1 MKNQRKILG
10 IAILIILY
18 LSLADIIIPFDP
30 IASPDKQNLSN
41 LPPLSKAYELTI
53 ESGEKMFVLNYRI
66 YNRFVYYDQKFSSG
80 KIEIDKLKKVKT
92 LLFVFGTDNLGRD
105 VLSRTIYGG
114 KFSLIIGIF
123 SSLLAFIIGVFVGT
137 ISGYFGGII
146 DKILMRATD
155 VFLAFPKLFL
165 ILVIIALTPSQTI
178 LSLVLVLSLLNWMS
192 IARLIRAEFLRLKEA
207 EFVLALESVGLPG
220 LRIALKHIL
229 PNAIVPALINIPLM
243 VGDIILTESILSFL
257 GFGVQPPTPTW
268 GNMISEAEKS
278 LISTWWLPILPGL
291 LISGTVL
298 AMNWISDITFESK
311 T

>member
-1 MKNQRKILG
+1 MKTQRKILA
-10 IAILIILY
+10 IAISIILY
-18 LSLADIIIPFDP
+18 LSFADIIIPFDP

-41 LPPLSKAYELTI
+41 LPPFSKAYELTF
-53 ESGEKMFVLNYRI
+53 ESGEKIFVLNYRI
-66 YNRFVYYDQKFSSG
+66 YDGFIYYDQKFSSG
-80 KIEIDKLKKVKT
+80 KIEIKKLKKIKT
-92 LLFVFGTDNLGRD
+92 LLFIFGTDNLGRD

-114 KFSLIIGIF
+114 KFSLIIGIL
-123 SSLLAFIIGVFVGT
+123 SSLFAFLIGTFVGT

-165 ILVIIALTPSQTI
+165 ILVIVAFIPNQTI
-178 LSLVLVLSLLNWMS
+178 FSLILILSLLNWMS
-192 IARLIRAEFLRLKEA
+192 IARFIRAEFLRLKEM
-207 EFVLALESVGLPG
+207 EFILALESIGLPG
-220 LRIALKHIL
+220 LRIAMKHIL
-229 PNAIVPALINIPLM
+229 PNAIAPALINIPLM

-257 GFGVQPPTPTW
+257 GFGIQPPTPTW

-278 LISTWWLPILPGL
+278 LISTWWLPILPGI

-298 AMNWISDITFESK
+298 IMNWISDITFESR